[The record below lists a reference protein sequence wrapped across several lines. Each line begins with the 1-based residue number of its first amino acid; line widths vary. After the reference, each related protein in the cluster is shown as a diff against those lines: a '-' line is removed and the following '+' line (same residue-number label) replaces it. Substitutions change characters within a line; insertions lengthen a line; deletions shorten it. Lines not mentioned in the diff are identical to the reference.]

1 MPFSATAP
9 VLTVQG
15 LNKAFALYARPIDR
29 LKEAL
34 SGRQRHARHQ
44 ALVDLSFTL
53 HEGEALGL
61 IGQNGAGKSTLLKI
75 IAGVLQPDAGS
86 IEASGRIAGLLE
98 LGTGFDLE
106 ATGRQNIALNARL
119 MGLDENQIDLM
130 TPEVVAFAELGPFID
145 MPVRSYSSG
154 MVMRLGFAIAYHAQ
168 PAAFIVDEALSVGD
182 ARFQQKCM
190 KKIGEF
196 KEQGGALLFVS
207 HDLNAIRLLCDR
219 VLVLDKGRL
228 IFDGPADQAVQ
239 SYYRLLAGTGSTTG
253 TSDTQLPT
261 QQFDIPAQAGYG
273 SRQVR
278 IAAVGWKPEQGVQT
292 RIICPHQGVES
303 PMPSSAPLQ
312 VASGTRVRVA
322 VEVVS
327 DIAFRPTVGV
337 LIRDRFGQDIFGVST
352 ALRNV
357 DFALAPEEQATV
369 AFDLTLDLAP
379 GHYSITLAVHTDI
392 THHDDCQHW
401 WDNALSFEIVGYAGQ
416 FFVGLVQIPHHI
428 QVQRPGAGQAQ

>member
-154 MVMRLGFAIAYHAQ
+154 MVMRLGFAVAYHAQ

-228 IFDGPADQAVQ
+228 IFDGPPDQAVQ
-239 SYYRLLAGTGSTTG
+239 AYYRLLAGT
-253 TSDTQLPT
+253 SDTGGPSEPQLSG
-261 QQFDIPAQAGYG
+261 QQFDIPEQAGYG

-278 IAAVGWKPEQGVQT
+278 IAAVAWKPDQGMPARVL
-292 RIICPHQGVES
+292 CPQGGENS
-303 PMPSSAPLQ
+303 APSSAPLQ

-379 GHYSITLAVHTDI
+379 GHYTITLAVHTDI

-401 WDNALSFEIVGYAGQ
+401 WDNALSFEIVGFAGQ

-428 QVQRPGAGQAQ
+428 EVQRLGAGQAQ